1 MYIVMLGAPGSG
13 KGTIGKILSHDLNLE
28 HVSTGDIFR
37 EQINKGTELGNKI
50 QSYMSNGALV
60 PDGLVIETVKTRLL
74 ESDVKN
80 GAILDGFPR
89 TVAQA
94 EALRDFLKEN
104 RPEAKRVAIE
114 LDVSDDE
121 IIKRVVNRLICTNK
135 SCGAIYNKETKPPK
149 VDNICDV
156 CGSELKKRED
166 DNEETISKRLVIYHE
181 NSNNLIEFYKK
192 NNALY
197 SVKPKEVE
205 VAVKEIEHFL
215 EEYKRK

>member
-13 KGTIGKILSHDLNLE
+13 KGTIGKILSHDLNLV

-50 QSYMSNGALV
+50 QSYMSSGALV
-60 PDGLVIETVKTRLL
+60 PDGLVIETVKARLL
-74 ESDVKN
+74 EKDVEN

-104 RPEAKRVAIE
+104 KPDAKRVAIE
-114 LDVSDDE
+114 LDVPDDE
-121 IIKRVVNRLICTNK
+121 IIRRVVNRLICTNK

-149 VDNICDV
+149 VENICDV
-156 CGSELKKRED
+156 CGSELKKRDD

-181 NSNNLIEFYKK
+181 NSNDLIEFYRK
-192 NNALY
+192 NNALC

-205 VAVKEIEHFL
+205 VAVREIEQFL
-215 EEYKRK
+215 EEYRRK